1 MIDWMIIGAIVTVGK
16 LLADFWGQLVDW
28 IKQTAQRLSAVVRQ
42 ALKGIAAFIERNGGF
57 LKRIAKY
64 YSKVDNQW
72 IETISSRKIEFAD
85 LPQDLQHKLA
95 TRDIIDISN
104 ELELQLK

>member
-1 MIDWMIIGAIVTVGK
+1 MIDWMIIEAVKAVGRI
-16 LLADFWGQLVDW
+16 LAEFWDQVFGW
-28 IKQTAQRLSAVVRQ
+28 IKQTAQRLSSIIRQ
-42 ALKGIAAFIERNGGF
+42 GLKGFAAFIERNGGL

-104 ELELQLK
+104 ELELQLR